1 MGWDLGLQ
9 TCDATLGSSA
19 VGEGEVEKKEVR
31 EENKLGL
38 VGFSLFSSA
47 LRLVW
52 ITSRALPAMLYA
64 LHGNIHRA
72 IEADLGVLLV

>member
-1 MGWDLGLQ
+1 MALELQ

-19 VGEGEVEKKEVR
+19 GGEGEEEKKEVK
-31 EENKLGL
+31 EKDKLGL
-38 VGFSLFSSA
+38 VGVSLFSSA

-64 LHGNIHRA
+64 LHGKH
-72 IEADLGVLLV
+72 V